1 MKLEKKDLIELMQNE
16 VKNHLGGDEFSTQIR
31 QLFGQMIKEIQND
44 IQAPYSHGEQKQII
58 SNLGFSKI
66 DGGYLTTKSGSVIN
80 LKNKRAPWI
89 VVSDNLAGWVKDFA
103 GMLKGGPVSK
113 ALSESVDTAGG
124 YLVPE
129 EFKAIMIMYDMEQ
142 TAVWG
147 RATVWPM
154 VGEKIAFPKLLQ
166 DPDVESSTFDH
177 FAGVSFGWT
186 DEGENKPE
194 VQPNFGLLEMIVH
207 ELSGYTEITNILLDD
222 SVINLL
228 NYLTRI
234 FREAWYWYTDK
245 SFLRGTG
252 AKQPL
257 GILND
262 SSALVVPR
270 ITTGTVTLD
279 DLLNMDA
286 RLPAIFDDGAVWF
299 YTKQIRNALRGMKTS
314 TGEYVLLEFYTDIAN
329 GPQTSIL
336 GHPAVLCDGKLP
348 GMGSF
353 GDIVLGDWK
362 NYYIGFREDFVMDSS
377 RHFQFRKNRTA
388 LRCAGRVDGQAAIPQ
403 AFVLLDDSNS

>member
-1 MKLEKKDLIELMQNE
+1 MKLEKRDLIELINSETKNVLSGSDFGDQ
-16 VKNHLGGDEFSTQIR
+16 VKQILGNIVKDLQ
-31 QLFGQMIKEIQND
+31 QEIQVPFS
-44 IQAPYSHGEQKQII
+44 QGQQKQIVA
-58 SNLGFSKI
+58 NLGFSKI
-66 DGGYLTTKSGSVIN
+66 DGSYLTTKSGSIIN

-89 VVSDNLAGWVKDFA
+89 VVSDELSGWVKDFA

-113 ALSESVDTAGG
+113 LLQESSDTAGG

-129 EFKAIMIMYDMEQ
+129 EFKALMIMYDMEQ

-154 VGEKIAFPKLLQ
+154 AGEKIAFPKLLQ
-166 DPDVESSTFDH
+166 DPDIESATYDN
-177 FAGVSFGWT
+177 FAGVAFGWT
-186 DEGENKPE
+186 DEGQNKPE

-270 ITTGTVTLD
+270 TTHGIVTLD

-299 YTKQIRNALRGMKTS
+299 YTKKIRNALRGMKTT

-348 GMGSF
+348 DMGSF
-353 GDIVLGDWK
+353 GDVVLGDWK

-377 RHFQFRKNRTA
+377 RHFKFRQNRTA
-388 LRCAGRVDGQAAIPQ
+388 LRCAGRVDGQAALPQ
-403 AFVLLDDSNS
+403 AFVLLDDSGS